1 MSLLDQHTQLPTP
14 ADAGRRATAEKPRLF
29 EVVGQRANPRVDWV
43 EIKVKSVLNRVQGM
57 PFKWSINPYR
67 GCAHACVYCV
77 SGDTPIL
84 MADGGVKPL
93 QDLSIGDATCG
104 TARDGW
110 YRRYVPTQ
118 VLAHWCVEKPAYRI
132 VLEDGTELIASGDHR
147 FLTDRGWKFVTGSEH
162 GRARRPHLT
171 TGNKLMGV
179 GALASPPLKDSAYQ
193 RGYLCG
199 VIRGDATLRS
209 YHYDRAGRRHGNV
222 HQFRLAMTDGEALRR
237 AERYLLDFSIAT
249 HSFVFQEASAS
260 TRRMQA
266 IRTSARTL
274 VEDIGRIVEWPS
286 TPASGWCRGFLAGI
300 FDAEGCYSNGILRI
314 TNTDPRMIE
323 WIARCFQRF
332 DFDVTIEE
340 RSEDR
345 AKRIRVVRLLGGLR
359 EHLRFFLSVDPAIV
373 RKRGIAG
380 QAVKN
385 RASLGVTRIEPVG
398 VRRLFDITTDTGDF
412 IANGVVSHNCFAR
425 VTHWYL
431 NQDGVNDWSSRI
443 FVKVNAPEVLR
454 RELARPSW
462 QHEQVHLGTATDPYQ
477 PAEGAYRLTRQILEA
492 LRDSATPAALVTKS
506 TMVVRDRDVL
516 RTLARGPGAMVMFS
530 ITTVDPRLAQEIEP
544 DVPPPQ
550 KRLEALRAL
559 VEAGIPA
566 GVLLAPVLPGITDD
580 EDLLAAVVEAAKAH
594 GASALYTNALHLGDV
609 TKQAFFDY
617 LEHKR
622 PELLAPYTRLY
633 RGKYAPRAYQQRVK
647 EVVAAI
653 KARMQFTPGERR
665 EPPLA
670 ARPAAAPP
678 TPEPVRLVQT
688 RLW

>member
-1 MSLLDQHTQLPTP
+1 MASPPNTVSPLSGDL
-14 ADAGRRATAEKPRLF
+14 DAGHAAPAGPPRAF
-29 EVVGQRANPRVDWV
+29 QVVGQRSNARVEWV

-93 QDLSIGDATCG
+93 QDLSIGDAICG

-222 HQFRLAMTDGEALRR
+222 HQFRLAMTDVEALRR
-237 AERYLLDFSIAT
+237 AEQYLLDFSIAT

-260 TRRMQA
+260 TRRLQA

-286 TPASGWCRGFLAGI
+286 MPSSSWCRGFLAGI
-300 FDAEGCYSNGILRI
+300 FDAEGAYSDGILRI
-314 TNTDPRMIE
+314 TNTDPQMIE
-323 WIARCFQRF
+323 WTVRCFQRF
-332 DFDVTIEE
+332 DFGVTIEA
-340 RSEDR
+340 R
-345 AKRIRVVRLLGGLR
+345 AEGRGKPLKVVRLLGGLR
-359 EHLRFFLSVDPAIV
+359 EHLRFFLSTDPAIV
-373 RKRGIAG
+373 GKRGIAD
-380 QAVKN
+380 QAVKH
-385 RASLGVTRIEPVG
+385 RASLSMTRIEPVG
-398 VRRLFDITTDTGDF
+398 VRRLFDITTGTGDF

-431 NQDGVNDWSSRI
+431 DQDGVNDWSSRI
-443 FVKVNAPEVLR
+443 FVKINAPEVLR
-454 RELARPSW
+454 RELARPAW
-462 QHEQVHLGTATDPYQ
+462 QREQVHLGTATDPYQ
-477 PAEGAYRLTRQILEA
+477 PAEGSYRLTRQILEA
-492 LRDSATPAALVTKS
+492 LRDFRTPAALVTKS
-506 TMVVRDRDVL
+506 TMVVRDRDIL
-516 RTLARGPGAMVMFS
+516 RSLARGPGAMVMFS
-530 ITTVDPRLAQEIEP
+530 ITTLDPSLAQEIEP
-544 DVPPPQ
+544 DVPLPQ

-559 VEAGIPA
+559 AEAGIPV

-653 KARMQFTPGERR
+653 KARVQFAPVEPR
-665 EPPLA
+665 ESP
-670 ARPAAAPP
+670 PAAIRP
-678 TPEPVRLVQT
+678 VQT